1 MQKKKM
7 FIIIIK
13 EAENN
18 GVTNI
23 KLNLEI
29 LSIIDKNSK
38 KINKE
43 IDQQKG
49 LEEKDREKD
58 LGVIAKIEM
67 IMIKIKIIQCNK
79 KDFILQREDS
89 QAL

>member
-1 MQKKKM
+1 M

-23 KLNLEI
+23 ILNLEI
-29 LSIIDKNSK
+29 LLIIDKKSK

-43 IDQQKG
+43 KDQETG
-49 LEEKDREKD
+49 PEEKDQEKD
-58 LGVIAKIEM
+58 LGVIAKIEV